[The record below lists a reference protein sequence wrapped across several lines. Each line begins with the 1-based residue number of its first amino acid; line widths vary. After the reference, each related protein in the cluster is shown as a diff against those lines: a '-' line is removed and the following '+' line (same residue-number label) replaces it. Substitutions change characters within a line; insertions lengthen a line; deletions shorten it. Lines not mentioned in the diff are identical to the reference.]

1 MVFFVVPWSF
11 ISIMKPYGILLLRVV
26 ENKSFSKNISLS
38 EITYHDQI
46 SNLPDLLVLPP
57 SFPHGGMEIP
67 RFVFLTPTVI
77 KSDASMRE
85 DGDESKSDS
94 DNNADDHDSNE
105 DQEPPRKKHHRHTTQ
120 QIQVLES
127 DGLLLS
133 VFYKEFPHLDDKQ
146 WNDHA
151 QLDMESRQIKFWFK
165 NLRTQVKTQSERHEN
180 AMLKQEHNGIG
191 AENKMFEA
199 MRNPL
204 CRRSTGVG
212 GGGGIAFGIVR
223 LENAELKDQFK
234 RICML
239 ASRFL
244 GYVAL

>member
-77 KSDASMRE
+77 KSDASM
-85 DGDESKSDS
+85 S
-94 DNNADDHDSNE
+94 
-105 DQEPPRKKHHRHTTQ
+105 
-120 QIQVLES
+120 
-127 DGLLLS
+127 
-133 VFYKEFPHLDDKQ
+133 FYKEFPHLDDKQ